1 MATTVDRRLD
11 GAETCSTH
19 ITTSPAMIG
28 IALPCAC
35 LCVAL
40 ILAGAGAGAEESAV
54 QCAREANDGNIGAC
68 ERAVAEHPDDLG
80 LKRRYALSLIVS
92 GAPWHAIEVY
102 REVAARAPDDAEAQF
117 DYAAGLGTVNR
128 FPDAVAPIERAL
140 ALKPDEPRYE
150 RLADIIY
157 ERTGKHDKLFQ
168 VTLREAQ
175 QGDRIAM
182 YETGLFYADG
192 VGVKPDEAKALDWL
206 MRAAARNHVGAMD
219 RLAEVYLEGK
229 LGQAVDPAAAEGWAA
244 KARAARLATE

>member
-1 MATTVDRRLD
+1 MVTILPL
-11 GAETCSTH
+11 GA
-19 ITTSPAMIG
+19 
-28 IALPCAC
+28 L
-35 LCVAL
+35 
-40 ILAGAGAGAEESAV
+40 LAGALALSGAAPAAEKAPESAAA
-54 QCAREANDGNIGAC
+54 QCVREANDGNIGAC
-68 ERAVAEHPDDLG
+68 ARAVAEHPEDLA

-92 GAPWHAIEVY
+92 GAPFHAIEVY
-102 REVAARAPDDAEAQF
+102 REVAARAQDDAEAQF

-128 FPDAVAPIERAL
+128 FPDAIAPIERAL

-192 VGVKPDEAKALDWL
+192 VGVKRDDDKALHWL
-206 MRAAARNHVGAMD
+206 MRAAARDHVGAMD

-229 LGQAVDPAAAEGWAA
+229 LGQKVDFTQAESWAA
-244 KARAARLATE
+244 KAKAARLSTE